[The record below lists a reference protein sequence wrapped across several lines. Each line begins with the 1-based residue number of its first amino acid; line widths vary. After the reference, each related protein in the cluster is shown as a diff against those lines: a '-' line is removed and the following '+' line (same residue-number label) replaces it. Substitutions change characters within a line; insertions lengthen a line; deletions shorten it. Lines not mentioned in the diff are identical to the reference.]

1 MESMPANRVR
11 TSRDPKPGAVLY
23 AKDVARVRAF
33 YEHALGQV
41 VDVGADHVVLE
52 AAAFQLVIIE
62 IPRALAASV
71 AIDDPPR
78 RRTETPIK
86 LVFPVGRIA
95 KTRDAALRSG
105 GELNP
110 PEREWDF
117 NGLQVRA
124 AHTIDR

>member
-1 MESMPANRVR
+1 
-11 TSRDPKPGAVLY
+11 
-23 AKDVARVRAF
+23 
-33 YEHALGQV
+33 
-41 VDVGADHVVLE
+41 VLE

-86 LVFPVGRIA
+86 LVFPVRRIGE
-95 KTRDAALRSG
+95 TRDAALRCG

-117 NGLQVRA
+117 NGCRVCDGHDPEGNVVQVRA